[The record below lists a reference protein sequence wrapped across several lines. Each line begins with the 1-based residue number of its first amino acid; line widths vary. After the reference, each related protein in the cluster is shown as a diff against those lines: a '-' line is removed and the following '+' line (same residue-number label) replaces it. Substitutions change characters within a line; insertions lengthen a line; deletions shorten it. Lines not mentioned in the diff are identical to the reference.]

1 MKKLLLLTFLV
12 SISILLSEQLI
23 VKKIAHGYK
32 KPVYLTAAKNVSDT
46 LYVVEQGGKIQTII
60 KGRTIAPLL
69 DIRERVHQPKMPG
82 DERGLLGMALHP
94 DFRNNGKFY
103 VNYVNRDDTTI
114 ISTYTL
120 KDGHLTAS
128 GEEVIMR
135 IKQPYSNHN
144 GGQLAFGPDG
154 YLYIGL
160 GDGGYAGDPKSNGQN
175 THTLLGTIM
184 RLADWYG
191 IKQIVASE
199 DCADPYSPKTIS
211 ATMGSFARVT
221 VTQLNLPDYLKH
233 AHLPIYGAFLDGDNV
248 HNVSFS
254 AQGILL
260 MGSESRGIREQTS
273 QYVTNKITIPSFGGA
288 ESLNVAMAAGI
299 IIDNIRRHHG

>member
-1 MKKLLLLTFLV
+1 MISKNQLKLIRALGQKKQRRAHGLFLV
-12 SISILLSEQLI
+12 QGEKNVLELVKTDYRVQQVFATQDFLDRHSQCLIGYECIEATLEDLTKASTLVSNNAAIAIVEIPQLI
-23 VKKIAHGYK
+23 EPEAEGFMIALDG
-32 KPVYLTAAKNVSDT
+32 VSD
-46 LYVVEQGGKIQTII
+46 
-60 KGRTIAPLL
+60 
-69 DIRERVHQPKMPG
+69 PG
-82 DERGLLGMALHP
+82 
-94 DFRNNGKFY
+94 N
-103 VNYVNRDDTTI
+103 
-114 ISTYTL
+114 
-120 KDGHLTAS
+120 
-128 GEEVIMR
+128 
-135 IKQPYSNHN
+135 
-144 GGQLAFGPDG
+144 
-154 YLYIGL
+154 
-160 GDGGYAGDPKSNGQN
+160 
-175 THTLLGTIM
+175 LGTII

-191 IKQIVASE
+191 IKHIVASE
-199 DCADPYSPKTIS
+199 ECADPYSPKTIS

-260 MGSESRGIREQTS
+260 MGSESHGIREQTS